1 MFNPLDM
8 LQAQNGAGMQSVAQQ
23 FGLTPEQTR
32 RAMEALMPAFALG
45 LQRSA
50 VPDPTGLSQIFGLA
64 GARPAASPAPSP
76 AETMLGQ
83 MFGSPALTQAIL
95 QQASSASGVG
105 SQVLRQM
112 LPMMAGAVVASI
124 VHMLLNQQ
132 APEAK
137 AAPAPAPS
145 PFAVAPGWAEMMKA
159 FVPAQAAP
167 EAQKQAARP
176 PVSKPQVSKPAPKP
190 EPDAAGGMFQQMLKT
205 GAEVQEQNVKAMQGL
220 FEAFWAEADPAK
232 AAAAKPSGTTPNAD
246 PASEPDASHRS
257 RKGRPGTR

>member
-8 LQAQNGAGMQSVAQQ
+8 LQAQNGAGMQNVAQQ

-50 VPDPTGLSQIFGLA
+50 MPDPTGLSQMFGMG
-64 GARPAASPAPSP
+64 GARPAASPAES
-76 AETMLGQ
+76 MLGQ

-159 FVPAQAAP
+159 FVPAQ
-167 EAQKQAARP
+167 EATKPQPARPQPAKPQAARA
-176 PVSKPQVSKPAPKP
+176 APKP
-190 EPDAAGGMFQQMLKT
+190 EADATPGMFEQMLKT
-205 GAEVQEQNVKAMQGL
+205 GAEVQEQNVRAMQGL
-220 FEAFWAEADPAK
+220 FEAFWTEADPAK
-232 AAAAKPSGTTPNAD
+232 AGATKAGAD
-246 PASEPDASHRS
+246 LKARHAPESPDASHRP
-257 RKGRPGTR
+257 RKGPPGAR

>member
-8 LQAQNGAGMQSVAQQ
+8 LQAQNGAGMQNVAQQ

-50 VPDPTGLSQIFGLA
+50 MPDPTGLSQMFGMG
-64 GARPAASPAPSP
+64 GARPAASPAES
-76 AETMLGQ
+76 MLGQ

-137 AAPAPAPS
+137 AALAPAPS

-159 FVPAQAAP
+159 FVPAQ
-167 EAQKQAARP
+167 EATKPQPARPQPAKPQAARA
-176 PVSKPQVSKPAPKP
+176 APKP
-190 EPDAAGGMFQQMLKT
+190 EADATPGMFEQMLKT
-205 GAEVQEQNVKAMQGL
+205 GAEVQEQNVRAMQGL
-220 FEAFWAEADPAK
+220 FEAFWTEADPAK
-232 AAAAKPSGTTPNAD
+232 AGATKAGAD
-246 PASEPDASHRS
+246 PKAPHAPESPDASHRQ
-257 RKGRPGTR
+257 RKGRPGAR

>member
-8 LQAQNGAGMQSVAQQ
+8 LQAQNGAGMQNVAQQ

-50 VPDPTGLSQIFGLA
+50 MPDPTGLSQMFGMG
-64 GARPAASPAPSP
+64 GARPAASPAES
-76 AETMLGQ
+76 MLGQ

-159 FVPAQAAP
+159 FVPAQ
-167 EAQKQAARP
+167 EAT
-176 PVSKPQVSKPAPKP
+176 KPQPAKPQPAKPQPTMPQPARPAPKP
-190 EPDAAGGMFQQMLKT
+190 EADATPGMFEQMLKT
-205 GAEVQEQNVKAMQGL
+205 GAEVQEQNVRAMQGL
-220 FEAFWAEADPAK
+220 FEAFWTEADPAK
-232 AAAAKPSGTTPNAD
+232 AGAAKTGAAPRAPHAPESPD
-246 PASEPDASHRS
+246 PSHRP
-257 RKGRPGTR
+257 RKGRPGAQ

>member
-8 LQAQNGAGMQSVAQQ
+8 LQAQNGAGMQTVAQQ

-32 RAMEALMPAFALG
+32 RALEALMPAFALG
-45 LQRSA
+45 MQRGPA
-50 VPDPTGLSQIFGLA
+50 GDPTGLSQLFGMA
-64 GARPAASPAPSP
+64 GGRTAPNP

-112 LPMMAGAVVASI
+112 LPAMAGAVVASI

-132 APEAK
+132 APEPAR
-137 AAPAPAPS
+137 AAPPPASTPPPTAP
-145 PFAVAPGWAEMMKA
+145 VWAEMMRA
-159 FVPAQAAP
+159 FLPAEAAAQPVKPQPQAAG
-167 EAQKQAARP
+167 
-176 PVSKPQVSKPAPKP
+176 
-190 EPDAAGGMFQQMLKT
+190 PDATGGMFRHMLKA

-220 FEAFWAEADPAK
+220 FEAFWTETDAGRETRAGATGPEPHA
-232 AAAAKPSGTTPNAD
+232 GTDLPES
-246 PASEPDASHRS
+246 PPGGPHRP
-257 RKGRPGTR
+257 RKGRPSTR

>member
-8 LQAQNGAGMQSVAQQ
+8 LQAQNGAGMQNVAQQ

-45 LQRSA
+45 LQRSSM
-50 VPDPTGLSQIFGLA
+50 PDPTGLSQMFGMG
-64 GARPAASPAPSP
+64 GARPAASPAES
-76 AETMLGQ
+76 MLGQ

-159 FVPAQAAP
+159 FVPAQ
-167 EAQKQAARP
+167 EATKPQPARPQPAKPQAARA
-176 PVSKPQVSKPAPKP
+176 APKP
-190 EPDAAGGMFQQMLKT
+190 EADATPGMFEQMLKT
-205 GAEVQEQNVKAMQGL
+205 GAEVQEQNVRAMQGL
-220 FEAFWAEADPAK
+220 FEAFWTEADPAK
-232 AAAAKPSGTTPNAD
+232 AGASDAAKAGAD
-246 PASEPDASHRS
+246 PKAPHAPEAPDAAHRP
-257 RKGRPGTR
+257 RKGRPGAR

>member
-8 LQAQNGAGMQSVAQQ
+8 LQGQNGAGMQSLAQQ

-32 RAMEALMPAFALG
+32 RALEALMPAFALG

-50 VPDPTGLSQIFGLA
+50 VPDPTGLSQMFGMA
-64 GARPAASPAPSP
+64 GTRPAASPASP
-76 AETMLGQ
+76 AESMLGQ
-83 MFGSPALTQAIL
+83 LFGSPALTQAIL

-132 APEAK
+132 APETK
-137 AAPAPAPS
+137 AAPAAAPS
-145 PFAVAPGWAEMMKA
+145 PFAMAPGWAEMMKA
-159 FVPAQAAP
+159 FAPAQDAP
-167 EAQKQAARP
+167 QPARPQAARP
-176 PVSKPQVSKPAPKP
+176 APKA
-190 EPDAAGGMFQQMLKT
+190 EADAPPGMFEQMLKT
-205 GAEVQEQNVKAMQGL
+205 GAEVQEQNVRAMQGL
-220 FEAFWAEADPAK
+220 FDAFWTEADRAGTG
-232 AAAAKPSGTTPNAD
+232 AAATGGAAGKAPRAGESP
-246 PASEPDASHRS
+246 EASHRA